1 MKPPE
6 AWRPRPQIEG
16 ERPAAQDHL
25 RLTQK
30 AIALY
35 TRAGRT
41 GACSQVT
48 VHAPLGPGSPDLVVE
63 PAAGVDDAEPRVE
76 ARNLRQLFVAD
87 RLDDED
93 VDRVQARLRA

>member
-1 MKPPE
+1 MKPPQ

-25 RLTQK
+25 GLTKK

-35 TRAGRT
+35 ARAGRT
-41 GACSQVT
+41 GALSQVA
-48 VHAPLGPGSPDLVVE
+48 VHAPLGPGLPDLVVE

-76 ARNLRQLFVAD
+76 ARDLRQLFIAD

>member
-6 AWRPRPQIEG
+6 VWRPRPQIEG

-35 TRAGRT
+35 ARAGRT
-41 GACSQVT
+41 GARSQVA
-48 VHAPLGPGSPDLVVE
+48 VHAPLGPGLPDLVVE
-63 PAAGVDDAEPRVE
+63 PAAGVDDAEARVE
-76 ARNLRQLFVAD
+76 ARDLRQLFVAD

-93 VDRVQARLRA
+93 VDRMQARLRA